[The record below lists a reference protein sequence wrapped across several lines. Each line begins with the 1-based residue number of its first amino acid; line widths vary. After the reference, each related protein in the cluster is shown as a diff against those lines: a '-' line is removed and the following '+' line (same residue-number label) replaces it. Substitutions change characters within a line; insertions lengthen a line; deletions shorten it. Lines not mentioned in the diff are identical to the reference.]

1 VYCKI
6 SYTTSIYL
14 IFIFHIRFVESINDP
29 KTDPLAFWTNG
40 GPGCS
45 GLIGF
50 LTEQGPFKPNAD
62 NSLSFNKY
70 AWNQVSNMVFIEAPA
85 GVGYSYSTNPKA
97 DYTTGDSQTA
107 LDNYNLIQAFLKR
120 FPEYQSNE
128 LHITSEVI

>member
-1 VYCKI
+1 M
-6 SYTTSIYL
+6 
-14 IFIFHIRFVESINDP
+14 NDP
-29 KTDPLAFWTNG
+29 KADPLAFWTNG

-85 GVGYSYSTNPKA
+85 GVGYSYSTNTKA

>member
-1 VYCKI
+1 
-6 SYTTSIYL
+6 
-14 IFIFHIRFVESINDP
+14 
-29 KTDPLAFWTNG
+29 
-40 GPGCS
+40 
-45 GLIGF
+45 
-50 LTEQGPFKPNAD
+50 
-62 NSLSFNKY
+62 
-70 AWNQVSNMVFIEAPA
+70 MVFIEAPA